1 MKKFVHDLLPPL
13 GGSLN
18 CNPLSSQFIHDI
30 ELYEIHLTSDNFEQ
44 MFLKGELNKFFLL
57 FLMRERKRRGE
68 RLLPIYSQPLK
79 SLWTLLTLWRSN
91 KITTYM
97 KTPYQIYSYADAK
110 DGYYYSV
117 DAGCFWMLFKWSCP
131 CELKKKMNLDL

>member
-1 MKKFVHDLLPPL
+1 
-13 GGSLN
+13 
-18 CNPLSSQFIHDI
+18 
-30 ELYEIHLTSDNFEQ
+30 
-44 MFLKGELNKFFLL
+44 
-57 FLMRERKRRGE
+57 
-68 RLLPIYSQPLK
+68 
-79 SLWTLLTLWRSN
+79 
-91 KITTYM
+91 M